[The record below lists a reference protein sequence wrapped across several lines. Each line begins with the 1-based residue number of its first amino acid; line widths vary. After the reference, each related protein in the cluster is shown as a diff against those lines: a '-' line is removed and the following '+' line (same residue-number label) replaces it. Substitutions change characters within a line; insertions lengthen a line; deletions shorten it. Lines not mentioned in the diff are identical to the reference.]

1 MAVARKSSAKPLKPM
16 NADAHPPQDVIPT
29 DDLKAAAE
37 ILLPAIE
44 ETIEETIEAT
54 IDKAE
59 ALQEHMQR
67 TTEDSIAQS
76 KRMLERLK
84 TAAEETS
91 LSVETSLTTVSKGFS
106 EINLRALS
114 ALKANADAQF
124 AFIKALMETKTLS
137 EAIALQ
143 SEHARTQFETIHA
156 QAKDIGELIQQ
167 VSSRSIEPIKSSLN
181 RHLAFE
187 A

>member
-1 MAVARKSSAKPLKPM
+1 MAVARKSSAKSLKPT
-16 NADAHPPQDVIPT
+16 NADAHPPQEIIPAEE
-29 DDLKAAAE
+29 LEAAAE
-37 ILLPAIE
+37 VILPAIE
-44 ETIEETIEAT
+44 ETIEAT
-54 IDKAE
+54 LDKVE
-59 ALQEHMQR
+59 ALQEHMDR
-67 TTEDSIAQS
+67 TTEQSIEQS
-76 KRMLERLK
+76 KRIFERLK
-84 TAAEETS
+84 VAAEEANS
-91 LSVETSLTTVSKGFS
+91 SVEASLTTASKGVS

-143 SEHARTQFETIHA
+143 SEHARIQFETIHA
-156 QAKDIGELIQQ
+156 QARDIGELIQQ
-167 VSSRSIEPIKSSLN
+167 VSSRSIEPIKSSLS

>member
-1 MAVARKSSAKPLKPM
+1 MAVARKSSAKSPKPV
-16 NADAHPPQDVIPT
+16 NADGHPSTDIIPT
-29 DDLKAAAE
+29 EALEAAAE
-37 ILLPAIE
+37 TILPAIE

-54 IDKAE
+54 IDKVE
-59 ALQEHMQR
+59 ALQEHMDR
-67 TTEDSIAQS
+67 TTEQSIEQS
-76 KRMLERLK
+76 KRMFERLK
-84 TAAEETS
+84 VAAEETS
-91 LSVETSLTTVSKGFS
+91 SSVEASLTTVSKGVS

-114 ALKANADAQF
+114 ALKVNADAQF
-124 AFIKALMETKTLS
+124 AFIKALLETKTLS

-156 QAKDIGELIQQ
+156 QARDIGELIQQ
-167 VSSRSIEPIKSSLN
+167 VSTRSIEPIKSSLS